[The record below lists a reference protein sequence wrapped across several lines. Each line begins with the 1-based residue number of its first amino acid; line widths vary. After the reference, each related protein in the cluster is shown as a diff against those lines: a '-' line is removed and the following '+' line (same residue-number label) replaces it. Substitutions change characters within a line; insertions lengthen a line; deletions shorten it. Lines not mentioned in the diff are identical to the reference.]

1 MKILALDQSTKLTGW
16 AVYQN
21 GKCKKSGAID
31 LSSNEN
37 PAERMIQ
44 MCEAVAKIIAKTKP
58 EFLVMEGVAYQ
69 RNAAALIEL
78 AQLQGVIIGTCLN
91 NQIEFYIYPPSSW
104 RKALGFKQGA
114 GVKRADLKQQAM
126 DYARELTGRD
136 EPEDVA
142 EAICIGAAM
151 TKMIIKENQDG

>member
-1 MKILALDQSTKLTGW
+1 MTILALDQSTKLTGW
-16 AVYQN
+16 AVYKN
-21 GKCKKSGAID
+21 KKCTKCGAID
-31 LSSNEN
+31 LSNDDR

-44 MCEAVAKIIAKTKP
+44 MCEAVADIIKKTKP

-78 AQLQGVIIGTCLN
+78 AQLQGVIIGTCLS

-104 RKALGFKQGA
+104 RKELGFKQGA
-114 GVKRADLKQQAM
+114 GVKRTDLKQQAM
-126 DYARELTGRD
+126 EYVRGMTGRD

-151 TKMIIKENQDG
+151 TKLIYKENQDG

>member
-16 AVYQN
+16 AIYQDE
-21 GKCKKSGAID
+21 KCIRSGAID
-31 LSSNEN
+31 FSNN
-37 PAERMIQ
+37 DNSAERFVD
-44 MCEAVAKIIAKTKP
+44 MCEAVVDIIKQTQP
-58 EFLVMEGVAYQ
+58 EFLVLEGVAYQ

-104 RKALGFKQGA
+104 RKALSFKQGA

-126 DYARELTGRD
+126 AYVRELTGRD

-151 TKMIIKENQDG
+151 TKLIYKENQDG